1 MVPGD
6 SIKAKVTILVQRP
19 WIRAAAMAAA
29 TPEAVIRVVVIRGV
43 AVTRVAVIQGEAAT
57 RVAVTQGEAVT
68 RVAVTQGEAVTR
80 EAATQTGEGPMM
92 EGGTQPTMKGF
103 RS

>member
-19 WIRAAAMAAA
+19 WIPAAMAAA

-43 AVTRVAVIQGEAAT
+43 AVTREAVIQGEAAT

-80 EAATQTGEGPMM
+80 VAVIQGEGPMM